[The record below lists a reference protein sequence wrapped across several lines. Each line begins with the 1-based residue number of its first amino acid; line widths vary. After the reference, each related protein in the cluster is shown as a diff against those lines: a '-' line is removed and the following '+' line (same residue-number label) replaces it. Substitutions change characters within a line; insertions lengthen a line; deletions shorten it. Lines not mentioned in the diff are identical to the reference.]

1 MKIREMF
8 SEPDLQR
15 IKDAVAKAEDN
26 ISGEIVP
33 VMVERSG
40 RYVSANYKGA
50 ILSASFA
57 FVLMIVFDRYV
68 FSNASNALFYDPV
81 FLFVVVAAAGLIGGI
96 VPSFSD
102 PLKRI
107 LAGRTNL
114 DTAAKHRAENAFL
127 EEEVFN
133 TRQRT
138 GIMIFISFFEHE
150 VIVMAD
156 KGISNVV
163 DKSKW
168 DEIVSELIT
177 CIREDK
183 VVDGLERTI
192 GRCGAI
198 LLEKGFTKSEDDTN
212 ELRDDLRLQ

>member
-15 IKDAVAKAEDN
+15 IKDAVAKAEGN

-40 RYVSANYKGA
+40 RYLSANYKGA
-50 ILSASFA
+50 ILAASFA
-57 FVLMIVFDRYV
+57 FVAMIILDRYV
-68 FSNASNALFYDPV
+68 FSSSSNALFYDPV
-81 FLFVVVAAAGLIGGI
+81 FIFLIVAAAGFAGGLI
-96 VPSFSD
+96 PSFSD
-102 PLKRI
+102 PLKRF

-114 DTAAKHRAENAFL
+114 DAVAKQRAENAFL

-156 KGISNVV
+156 KGISSVV
-163 DKSKW
+163 DKSRW
-168 DEIVSELIT
+168 DEIVSDLIGN
-177 CIREDK
+177 IRQGD
-183 VVDGLERTI
+183 VVNGLEKAI
-192 GRCGAI
+192 ARCGAI
-198 LLEKGFTKSEDDTN
+198 LFEKGFNKSEDDTN

>member
-1 MKIREMF
+1 MF

-15 IKDAVAKAEDN
+15 IKDAVAKAEDK

-40 RYVSANYKGA
+40 RYISAHYKGA
-50 ILSASFA
+50 ILLASFA
-57 FVLMIVFDRYV
+57 FVTMIILDRYV
-68 FSNASNALFYDPV
+68 FTTSGNALFYDPV
-81 FLFVVVAAAGLIGGI
+81 FIFLVVAMAGFAGGFI
-96 VPSFSD
+96 PSVSD
-102 PLKRI
+102 PIKRL

-114 DTAAKHRAENAFL
+114 DLAAKQRAENIFL

-156 KGISNVV
+156 KGISNAV
-163 DKSKW
+163 DKSLW
-168 DEIVSELIT
+168 DEIVSDLIGN
-177 CIREDK
+177 IRQGD
-183 VVDGLERTI
+183 VVNGLEKAI
-192 GRCGAI
+192 ARCGTI

>member
-15 IKDAVAKAEDN
+15 IKDAVAKAEEK

-40 RYVSANYKGA
+40 RYMSANYKGA

-57 FVLMIVFDRYV
+57 FVIMIVFDRYV
-68 FSNASNALFYDPV
+68 FSSASNALFYDPV
-81 FLFVVVAAAGLIGGI
+81 FIFLVVAIAGFAGGLITH
-96 VPSFSD
+96 FTE

-107 LAGRTNL
+107 LAGRSHL
-114 DTAAKHRAENAFL
+114 DANARQRAETAFL

-133 TRQRT
+133 TRLRT

-156 KGISNVV
+156 KGINSVV
-163 DKSKW
+163 DKARW
-168 DEIVSELIT
+168 DEIVSDLISH
-177 CIREDK
+177 IRQDN
-183 VVDGLERTI
+183 VVEGLEKAI
-192 GRCGAI
+192 ARCGLI
-198 LLEKGFTKSEDDTN
+198 LLEKGFQKSEDDIN
-212 ELRDDLRLQ
+212 ELRDDLRME